1 MGGFDAAWR
10 SWEDWELFLRLSA
23 AGVRLAYVDRPLVTL
38 MISPDSLHVLDS
50 VRGQQTMLRL
60 LRQERARTRNDADA
74 AAAVGRG
81 IRRLRLRIGWRYLEH
96 DRRIAASATFLAG
109 FVELGDVGLLLR
121 AIVALVRPRRGVR
134 RSRHSASA
142 GAEGADVRDE
152 GADVLVGK
160 L

>member
-1 MGGFDAAWR
+1 
-10 SWEDWELFLRLSA
+10 
-23 AGVRLAYVDRPLVTL
+23 VRLAYVDRPLATL
-38 MISPDSLHVLDS
+38 MISPDSLHVLDG

-60 LRQERARTRNDADA
+60 LRQERGRARNDHDA

-81 IRRLRLRIGWRYLEH
+81 NRRLRLRIGWRHLDH
-96 DRRIAASATFLAG
+96 NLRIAASANFRAG
-109 FVELGDVGLLLR
+109 FVELGDLGLLLR
-121 AIVALVRPRRGVR
+121 AIAALVLPRRGLR
-134 RSRHSASA
+134 RSRRSASA